1 MVQHIAP
8 EFRSHRKRILVVIMS
23 DPKQILANMPDA
35 LERVGHEGDWHIT
48 SQLKNS
54 RKCDIYLV
62 ANSSASQRLA
72 LKIFR
77 PDGTSEQA
85 PGLQFRALERLQK
98 ANPRVLAPTVYGFSS
113 EDNAIL
119 MEWVEAETIQAA
131 LWRSILMPSRRNK
144 VVQNA
149 GAWLRQFHKVSHIV
163 LQPLDGNKLAQ
174 KLGTQLQKHRQT
186 EEFEAIQRSIAK
198 FEAAAKTVD
207 MNVPHALL
215 HGDFTVRNVL
225 MKADTPVGI
234 DIWGARM
241 GPVFEDAARFV
252 TYAAIN
258 SPFAL
263 SNSPWHPDGPLC
275 QSFATGYGKDLLDVR
290 CKSWTLLMWYQFMR
304 RWIVYSGRN
313 SKGNPFSLTRWQ
325 VKRAEAGSLI
335 LQSWLEDCF

>member
-1 MVQHIAP
+1 
-8 EFRSHRKRILVVIMS
+8 MS

-35 LERVGHEGDWHIT
+35 LERVGHEGIWRIT

-54 RKCDIYLV
+54 RKCDIYLA
-62 ANSSASQRLA
+62 ANPSTSQKLA

-77 PDGTSEQA
+77 PGGTSEQA

-98 ANPRVLAPTVYGFSS
+98 ATPRVLAPKVFGFSS
-113 EDNAIL
+113 ENNAIL
-119 MEWVEAETIQAA
+119 MEWIEAETIQAT
-131 LWRSILMPSRRNK
+131 LWRSILVPSKRK
-144 VVQNA
+144 QAVQKA
-149 GAWLRQFHKVSHIV
+149 GAWLRQFHEVSHIA

-174 KLGTQLQKHRQT
+174 KLVTQLQKHGQT
-186 EEFEAIQRSIAK
+186 TDFDAIQQSIGK
-198 FEAAAKTVD
+198 FEAAAKTLD

-225 MKADTPVGI
+225 MQSGSTVGI

-258 SPFAL
+258 TPFAL
-263 SNSPWHPDGPLC
+263 SHSPWHPDGPLS

-304 RWIVYSGRN
+304 RWIVYSARQ
-313 SKGNPFSLTRWQ
+313 SKGNSVNLTRWQ